1 MITKDLKTLEKAV
14 YKKSDVISLKTSK
27 SISTDGLNEDIMTK
41 HLLKLNEIEDQFRS
55 LTNKFEEINFKLD
68 KLSTR
73 VTKIQSDTQLRFS
86 DLESGA
92 INASAK
98 KQTPLPGSS
107 KPQDFGAAPGYQTS
121 NLPKEQ
127 SINSVQSAQ
136 TVIAEEPE
144 KRESL
149 LPNKPA
155 VEQYEFA
162 VSFMKVGDY
171 ETAEFALKEFID
183 KNKDH
188 DLAGSAQY
196 WYGETF
202 RIRQLYSDAATAYL
216 DGYQNYPK
224 SKKLQIILLKLG
236 ITMVQLG
243 EKDQGCKM
251 ISGLKK
257 EYPKASKSVL
267 QKAQYEQKNSNVNL
281 KNGFKE
287 SKDLKNIFENFKNK
301 LDNLNK
307 RKYLVA
313 ISGGPDSLALAALAK
328 AYAYYNKSKFYYV
341 LIDHKIRKNSS
352 IEANKVKKVI
362 KKRQINLKIF
372 SNKKKITKNIQAEAR
387 NIRYEILSNFCK
399 KNNIKILLTAHNLE
413 DQVETFFIRLSRGSG
428 LKGLSAMKMISKI
441 NYQVNLCRP
450 LLDVKKNF

>member
-1 MITKDLKTLEKAV
+1 MFTNLKLKIICLTIVYLFTSIYVVAEEEEIYLKAISDQIQVITKDLKTLEKAV
-14 YKKSDVISLKTSK
+14 YQKSDIVS
-27 SISTDGLNEDIMTK
+27 STTPSSMSSDSLNEDIMTK
-41 HLLKLNEIEDQFRS
+41 HLLKLNEIEDQFRQ
-55 LTNKFEEINFKLD
+55 LTNKFEEVNFKLD

-86 DLESGA
+86 DLEGEG
-92 INASAK
+92 INTIKEK
-98 KQTPLPGSS
+98 KVALPGSA
-107 KPQDFGAAPGYQTS
+107 KPQDFGAAPGYQTT

-127 SINSVQSAQ
+127 SINSVESAQ
-136 TVIAEEPE
+136 TVIAEEAE

-155 VEQYEFA
+155 EEQYEFA
-162 VSFMKVGDY
+162 VSFMKIGDY

-202 RIRQLYSDAATAYL
+202 RIRQLFSDAATAYL

-224 SKKLQIILLKLG
+224 SKKAPDNLLKLG

-267 QKAQYEQKNSNVNL
+267 QKAQYEQK
-281 KNGFKE
+281 KFKC
-287 SKDLKNIFENFKNK
+287 
-301 LDNLNK
+301 
-307 RKYLVA
+307 
-313 ISGGPDSLALAALAK
+313 
-328 AYAYYNKSKFYYV
+328 KS
-341 LIDHKIRKNSS
+341 
-352 IEANKVKKVI
+352 
-362 KKRQINLKIF
+362 
-372 SNKKKITKNIQAEAR
+372 
-387 NIRYEILSNFCK
+387 
-399 KNNIKILLTAHNLE
+399 
-413 DQVETFFIRLSRGSG
+413 
-428 LKGLSAMKMISKI
+428 
-441 NYQVNLCRP
+441 
-450 LLDVKKNF
+450 

>member
-1 MITKDLKTLEKAV
+1 MLSVIKIRNFFLTVIFISVANIGLAEDEEIFLQAISDQIQVITKDLKTLEKAV
-14 YKKSDVISLKTSK
+14 YQKSDIVSLKS
-27 SISTDGLNEDIMTK
+27 SNSVSSDGLNEDILTK
-41 HLLKLNEIEDQFRS
+41 HLLKLNEIENQFRQ
-55 LTNKFEEINFKLD
+55 LTNRFEEVNFKLD

-73 VTKIQSDTQLRFS
+73 VSKIQSDTQLRFS
-86 DLESGA
+86 DLENGS
-92 INASAK
+92 SSSTK
-98 KQTPLPGSS
+98 EKQAVLPGSS
-107 KPQDFGAAPGYQTS
+107 KPQDFGASPGYQTS

-127 SINSVQSAQ
+127 SINSVETAQ

-144 KRESL
+144 KRDSL

-155 VEQYEFA
+155 NEQYEFA
-162 VSFMKVGDY
+162 VSFMKIGDY

-224 SKKLQIILLKLG
+224 SEKAPDNLLKLG

-267 QKAQYEQKNSNVNL
+267 QKAQYEQK
-281 KNGFKE
+281 KFKC
-287 SKDLKNIFENFKNK
+287 
-301 LDNLNK
+301 
-307 RKYLVA
+307 
-313 ISGGPDSLALAALAK
+313 
-328 AYAYYNKSKFYYV
+328 KS
-341 LIDHKIRKNSS
+341 
-352 IEANKVKKVI
+352 
-362 KKRQINLKIF
+362 
-372 SNKKKITKNIQAEAR
+372 
-387 NIRYEILSNFCK
+387 
-399 KNNIKILLTAHNLE
+399 
-413 DQVETFFIRLSRGSG
+413 
-428 LKGLSAMKMISKI
+428 
-441 NYQVNLCRP
+441 
-450 LLDVKKNF
+450 